1 VTTNAAFEQRQQ
13 FNNTP
18 QLPLLYYVKLFHKSQ
33 TLKFTGKTTKT
44 DEIQYST
51 PFQQE
56 HWLSTTPVNVAAK
69 MMTEAEDH

>member
-1 VTTNAAFEQRQQ
+1 LVVTVTTNAAFEQRQQ

-33 TLKFTGKTTKT
+33 TLLKFTGKTTKT

-56 HWLSTTPVNVAAK
+56 H
-69 MMTEAEDH
+69 